1 MRHADSAMCYASVEE
16 LAKQVKQS
24 REQFDEMRKNLAS
37 LKNNL
42 TGLWQGKSRSLF
54 ISSYEDLEIKLES
67 ISEVLGNYADEFAL
81 AVEQQKE
88 EEFVRE
94 KGFSELSIYN
104 GF

>member
-1 MRHADSAMCYASVEE
+1 MSHVDSAMGYSSVEE
-16 LAKQVKQS
+16 LAKNVKQT
-24 REQFDEMRKNLAS
+24 REQFDEMRKNLAN

-54 ISSYEDLEIKLES
+54 VSSYEDLESKLES
-67 ISEVLGNYADEFAL
+67 ISEVLGNYADEFTL

-88 EEFVRE
+88 VEFVRE
-94 KGFSELSIYN
+94 KGFADLSMYN